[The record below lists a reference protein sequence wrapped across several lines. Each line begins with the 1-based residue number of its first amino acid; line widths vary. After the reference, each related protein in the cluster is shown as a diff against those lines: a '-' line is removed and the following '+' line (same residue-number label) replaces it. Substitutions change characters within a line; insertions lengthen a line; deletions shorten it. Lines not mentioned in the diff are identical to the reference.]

1 MANPKDILRTDDYS
15 NYRNIRAVSLLFVF
29 LGCILVLGGTIAAIA
44 KNPNPQE
51 QLPVAAAVVMVIVGL
66 AGAIGGI
73 AALRGSRR
81 LSSLV
86 YVMAAIYVFGFPV
99 GTILS
104 VVMFKGLS
112 RHLDSVEQLR
122 TSMQ

>member
-1 MANPKDILRTDDYS
+1 
-15 NYRNIRAVSLLFVF
+15 
-29 LGCILVLGGTIAAIA
+29 
-44 KNPNPQE
+44 
-51 QLPVAAAVVMVIVGL
+51 MVIVGL

-73 AALRGSRR
+73 AARRGSRR

-112 RHLDSVEQLR
+112 RYLDSVEQLR